1 MPYEVVFPSERIERT
16 FQKALEKVPVAY
28 QESIVAAIRSLV
40 VNPRSEGKRTKR
52 LAGQLIV
59 SQFIAQ
65 YRLRIGPYR
74 VLYDVDDSRKKVI
87 LLKLAKRDEQTY
99 S

>member
-1 MPYEVVFPSERIERT
+1 MPYEVVFPSERIERS
-16 FQKALEKVPVAY
+16 FQKALEKIPTDYRV
-28 QESIVAAIRSLV
+28 SIVAAIRSLTA
-40 VNPRSEGKRTKR
+40 NPRPEGKRTKQ

-59 SQFIAQ
+59 SQFTAQ

-74 VLYDVDDSRKKVI
+74 LLYDVDDSRRKVI
-87 LLKLAKRDEQTY
+87 LLKLAKRDEHTY